1 MSTIT
6 IGQESRDL
14 EDADPQWINH
24 AVRER
29 RRDGHE
35 VFVLIKLDSR
45 DLTMNLRAPR
55 RADGGGGDRLP
66 NPRER
71 EVLELWAKL
80 GLNDPDFAPGNV
92 VAFVQQVKRYL

>member
-6 IGQESRDL
+6 IGHEARDL
-14 EDADPQWINH
+14 EDANPQWLNQAILD
-24 AVRER
+24 R
-29 RRDGHE
+29 RRDGQE
-35 VFVLIKLDSR
+35 VCVVVQLDG
-45 DLTMNLRAPR
+45 DQLTMILRAPR
-55 RADGGGGDRLP
+55 RVGSGGGGRAP

-80 GLNDPDFAPGNV
+80 GLNDPAFAPGNV